1 MYKCNNISVI
11 PNGIEKY
18 MSFTTNNNLRSIDSF
33 QFLSFSLD
41 VSVKSLNKGDV
52 NYLSQG
58 LDNNVL
64 DRFKQRRFDPSEYI
78 TDFENSKE

>member
-1 MYKCNNISVI
+1 
-11 PNGIEKY
+11 
-18 MSFTTNNNLRSIDSF
+18 MSFTTNNNLSSIDSF

-78 TDFENSKE
+78 TDFENFKE